1 MTRILAF
8 MAGAICGAMVG
19 AVAALLLA
27 PFSGDELRGGAR
39 RRVDEVLMEGR
50 RAAAERRAELEQQLR
65 NMQQG

>member
-8 MAGAICGAMVG
+8 MAGATCGAIVG

-27 PFSGDELRGGAR
+27 PISGDDLRGGAR
-39 RRVDEVLMEGR
+39 RRVDEVLSEGR
-50 RAAAERRAELEQQLR
+50 KAAAERRNELEQQLR